1 MNYLEWND
9 AIAAHF
15 FRSEMAD
22 RRVFLAVT
30 DDVLEEIG
38 KPHGVGRTDFLKAI
52 RSGPP
57 WAAAEPDICKKA
69 LLIAAIGRQRNL
81 NYPPYIAYLAVFVLA
96 ATGQDGFGHN
106 AFYAPLSSLLN
117 QTITINQFKPTYTLW
132 LNLRKW
138 CNTEKQRELGFF
150 RSDISPTSAF
160 VNVGLPRSQTLLL
173 SSERAELPVFFAD
186 NHLDPTSLPSEAALL
201 RALRSAKF
209 LRPATQ
215 QLLMKSDASSQELQA
230 ALVGFVRDELQ
241 VWDGTVKTHDKAQG
255 KAQIRVSS
263 NEIAAVLRLCLN
275 VTKLANRATLTA
287 RFKANHPFPDET
299 LHFRELAS
307 DLIWLGR
314 ETQDGWSKPLFQ
326 GEGKQKI
333 TLDAVNL
340 DWKCGQSFRD
350 AELGWRISFP
360 PATVRLFL
368 PGRREGLDEEWI
380 EASHLVPGSQ
390 FCVACTPQEAA
401 EVESWGKEQCESF
414 QALSPNGLP
423 PGWTLFRAGSA
434 RKSHPTID
442 LLKLPTSRRLRLVGG
457 IKAEGR
463 HTYFHFDRPCVT
475 LEGGS
480 GGEPIKCTQ
489 SELEGDADG
498 LWHFSNT
505 VPTNTPLKI
514 ECGEESLMITLV
526 TTELRLNYEPPTL
539 DVWGTLAKGSGV
551 VRGVEAPEEKLEQPE
566 ANIPTHFGGH
576 IVFLGR
582 RAGEIAD
589 WPSDPLP
596 QNWQPLWAIVKLHKD
611 HWQAH
616 FVGSSPEFST
626 IRQSKP
632 ADRRVWRDWKN
643 IYTRHTTEVIG
654 MKRIRDF
661 WNQCRKEANQL

>member
-38 KPHGVGRTDFLKAI
+38 KLHGVGKTDFLKAV

-57 WAAAEPDICKKA
+57 WAAAEPDICRKA
-69 LLIAAIGRQRNL
+69 LLTAYNWRQRNL
-81 NYPPYIAYLAVFVLA
+81 MYPPYIAYLAVFVLA
-96 ATGQDGFGHN
+96 ATGQDGSSSQ
-106 AFYAPLSSLLN
+106 AYYKPLSTLLN
-117 QTITINQFKPTYTLW
+117 QTIGITQFEPTHMLW
-132 LNLRKW
+132 FGLRDW
-138 CNTEKQRELGFF
+138 CNNDKQRGCGFF
-150 RSDISPTSAF
+150 RSGIPPGSVF

-173 SSERAELPVFFAD
+173 SSERAELPGFFAD
-186 NHLDPTSLPSEAALL
+186 NHLDPTSLPSEATLV

-241 VWDGTVKTHDKAQG
+241 AWDGTVKTQAKAES
-255 KAQIRVSS
+255 KTQIRVT
-263 NEIAAVLRLCLN
+263 EIAAVLRLCLN
-275 VTKLANRATLTA
+275 VTKLANRANLTA

-314 ETQDGWSKPLFQ
+314 ESQDGWSKPLFQ
-326 GEGKQKI
+326 GEGKQKV
-333 TLDAVNL
+333 TLDATNL

-390 FCVACTPQEAA
+390 FCVACTPKDAA

-423 PGWTLFRAGSA
+423 PGWTLFRAGCA
-434 RKSHPTID
+434 RKSHPSID

-463 HTYFHFDRPCVT
+463 NTYFHFDRPCVT

-480 GGEPIKCTQ
+480 GFEPIKCTQ
-489 SELEGDADG
+489 TELEGDTDG

-505 VPTNTPLKI
+505 VAANTPLKV
-514 ECGEESLMITLV
+514 ECGEESLTITLV

-539 DVWGTLAKGSGV
+539 DIWGTLADSGGV

-582 RAGEIAD
+582 HAGEIAD
-589 WPSDPLP
+589 WPSNPLP
-596 QNWQPLWAIVKLHKD
+596 QNWQPLWAVVKLHKD

-616 FVGSSPEFST
+616 FVGSSSEFST
-626 IRQSKP
+626 IRQNKQGN
-632 ADRRVWRDWKN
+632 WKDWKK

-661 WNQCRKEANQL
+661 WNQCRKEAIQL